1 MTGEPI
7 GIKKNVPAYT
17 AGEKC
22 NPFMISSSKV
32 LEGTGKMLVLAVGE
46 HSQYG
51 ILQKTLVKESEET
64 PLQTKLATL
73 ADQIGKVGM
82 FSAALTF
89 VAMLGHI
96 LYAAFASNNFVG
108 HLLTLDTLLHLVD
121 AFIVSV
127 SIIVVAVP

>member
-1 MTGEPI
+1 M
-7 GIKKNVPAYT
+7 
-17 AGEKC
+17 
-22 NPFMISSSKV
+22 
-32 LEGTGKMLVLAVGE
+32 
-46 HSQYG
+46 
-51 ILQKTLVKESEET
+51 
-64 PLQTKLATL
+64 QTKLATL

-127 SIIVVAVP
+127 IIIVAAMILYIVIQTLGCCLTGRIENHIVWQKVSEVILHGSHVAGIFFRFPQRLVTATHN